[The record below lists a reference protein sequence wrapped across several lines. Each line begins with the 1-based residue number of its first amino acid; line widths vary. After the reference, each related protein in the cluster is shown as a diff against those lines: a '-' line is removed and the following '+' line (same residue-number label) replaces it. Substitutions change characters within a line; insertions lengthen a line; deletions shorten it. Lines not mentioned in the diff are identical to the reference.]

1 MITLIHGPA
10 ELLRSEALSAI
21 RSTISDD
28 PSMTDL
34 NESRLDGKSASI
46 SEIRNICDTMPFL
59 AERRLVVV
67 DGLLRRLASP
77 TSARRKSQPA
87 GEADGQQEDAEAA
100 VTPASVKADLAALG
114 AYLPLVPESCDL
126 VFLEE
131 EQVRG
136 GAILRQ
142 LAELQRDGRA
152 KVVACQNPR
161 KFDLPNW
168 IRERAQRRGVQ
179 LEGPALVDL
188 ADYVGDDLRQLDQ
201 ELIKLAD
208 FSAGKRAVT
217 RADVRM
223 LVAATRAASVFE
235 LVDALGLGD
244 ARSAGRL
251 LQHALDVDGEPPLRV
266 LAMIGRQYRLLIMAK
281 SLQAQGFKPNEVA
294 QELNVQEWTAPRLLE
309 QASRHSFAQLQGH
322 LELVLATDEG
332 IKTGRFGDREGMDL
346 LLAGLV
352 MK

>member
-10 ELLRSEALSAI
+10 ELLRSEALAAI

-28 PSMTDL
+28 PAMTGL
-34 NESRLDGKSASI
+34 NESRLEGRSASI
-46 SEIRNICDTMPFL
+46 SELRNTCDTLPFL
-59 AERRLVVV
+59 AERRLVIV
-67 DGLLRRLASP
+67 DGLLKRLSSP
-77 TSARRKSQPA
+77 SARGKAQPA
-87 GEADGQQEDAEAA
+87 GEVDAEQEDPDVP
-100 VTPASVKADLAALG
+100 VTPASVKADIAALI
-114 AYLPLVPESCDL
+114 AYLPLVPESCEL

-136 GAILRQ
+136 GAILRL
-142 LAELQRDGRA
+142 LAELQRDGEA
-152 KVVACQNPR
+152 KVIACQNPR

-168 IRERAQRRGVQ
+168 IRERAQRRNVQ

-188 ADYVGDDLRQLDQ
+188 ADYVGDDLRQVDQ

-208 FSAGKRAVT
+208 YTAGKRAVT
-217 RADVRM
+217 RADVRL

-244 ARSAGRL
+244 ARAAGRL

-281 SLQAQGFKPNEVA
+281 SLQAQGFRPNEVA